1 LIDKVVIARSASDE
15 AIQPPAQAP
24 LDCFAVARNDEVDA
38 KPELIQLPSQA
49 ALDCFAVARNDE
61 IGAKPEFIQPW
72 ASFPQSF

>member
-1 LIDKVVIARSASDE
+1 MLVIATSQSDG
-15 AIQPPAQAP
+15 AIQIRSEK

-61 IGAKPEFIQPW
+61 IGAKPEFIDPW